1 MDVPSTPSDCPDASP
16 GGDHFETCSRLNDE
30 VLLSAL
36 MLNMPDKIYFKD
48 RESRF
53 LKSNRAHAL
62 SLGLPSPEA
71 MVGKTDF
78 DFHDG
83 KHAREAF
90 EDERRIMET
99 GEPMIAVEEKQTL
112 RDGSDSWVLSTKIAL
127 RDREGVIVGIMG
139 ISRDITRRKLD
150 EAALRKAELQLVE
163 SEKMALLGQLIAGV
177 AHEVNTPL
185 GAIGAAVG
193 NISSTLNGILD
204 SLPAFFRSL
213 PEELQPPFLALI
225 RRSISPTSPLSAKEE
240 RTCRKTLANDLEE
253 NKIPDAGQ
261 IAERLVMMG
270 VYDQLDPIYPL
281 LRHPQGNTFLDMAYK
296 LSGLGRSATIITTA
310 GERAGKVVFALKNYA
325 HIDRSGDHIQSD
337 VIDGIETVLT
347 LYHNQLKRG
356 VLVQR
361 VYDTVPEILCRPD
374 ELNQVWTNLIHNA
387 MQAMNHKG
395 TLTIIVRPHGNGVK
409 VSVSDTGKGVPEE
422 IRDKI
427 FSPFFTTKPAGEGSG
442 LGLHIVSQIVEA
454 HGGTIRLENNQAG
467 GATFEIVLPGRPLD
481 AHEIP

>member
-1 MDVPSTPSDCPDASP
+1 MDDCSKPSDSPDTGP
-16 GGDHFETCSRLNDE
+16 GRALPEGFGHLSDE
-30 VLLSAL
+30 VLLNAL
-36 MLNMPDKIYFKD
+36 MVNMPDKIYFKD

-53 LKSNRAHAL
+53 IQINRTLAQMFQIQDPSDACGKS
-62 SLGLPSPEA
+62 
-71 MVGKTDF
+71 DF
-78 DFHDG
+78 DFFSG
-83 KHAREAF
+83 EHARQAF
-90 EDERRIMET
+90 GDEQRLLAT
-99 GEPMIAVEEKQTL
+99 GEPLLAVEEKETWP
-112 RDGSDSWVLSTKIAL
+112 DGSVSWASTTKIPL
-127 RDREGVIVGIMG
+127 RAGDGSIVGIMG
-139 ISRDITRRKLD
+139 ISRDITARKTS
-150 EAALRKAELQLVE
+150 EEALRKAELQLVE

-193 NISSTLNGILD
+193 NISSTLDGILD
-204 SLPAFFRSL
+204 SLPSFFRSL
-213 PEELQPPFLALI
+213 PDELQPAFLALI

-240 RTCRKTLANDLEE
+240 RTYRKALGNDLAER
-253 NKIPDAGQ
+253 NIPGAGQ

-270 VYDQLDPIYPL
+270 VYDQLEPFYPL
-281 LRHPQGNTFLDMAYK
+281 LSHPQGGEFLDMAYK

-325 HIDRSGDHIQSD
+325 HVDRTGEHILSN
-337 VIDGIETVLT
+337 VTDGIETVLT

-361 VYDTVPEILCRPD
+361 VYDAVPDILCRPD

-395 TLTIIVRPHGNGVK
+395 TLTIVVSPHGDGVR

-427 FSPFFTTKPAGEGSG
+427 FTPFFTTKPAGEGSG

-454 HGGTIRLENNQAG
+454 HGGSIRLENNPAG
-467 GATFEIVLPGRPLD
+467 GATFEVLLPGRWL
-481 AHEIP
+481 AGHEIP